1 MESGKSWFS
10 NIFPAKVSTLSH
22 SLRFGFTLVELLVV
36 IAIIGVLI
44 ALLLPAVQAAREAAR
59 RMQCRNNLKQIGLGL
74 HNYHDTLQTFPVGV
88 VGSEWGRR
96 NPRTTWSFLIYPYIE
111 QIALYQLYDI
121 RTTPLGACADNANW
135 ERPGAAPITS
145 YQCPSDPIEP
155 KTTVYTGQWFYASRG
170 NYPGF
175 FAPYAYWNMME
186 YINKSQWA
194 PRHRKHFFSIIEP
207 TKMASLT
214 DGTSNTMAVGEGIKG
229 SGLPGDYRGCILWD
243 NAPGSMVM
251 SYYPPNSAQP
261 DTIISSWY
269 NARMNLPKAPVTTA
283 TPNWPNDQRAFA
295 RSYHSGGVN
304 VLFGDG
310 SVHFCSETISPNI
323 YRAAGTI
330 DNAGNREY
338 DPDISTVA
346 EHDTPIEPNVTF

>member
-1 MESGKSWFS
+1 
-10 NIFPAKVSTLSH
+10 
-22 SLRFGFTLVELLVV
+22 V

-59 RMQCRNNLKQIGLGL
+59 RMQCSNNLKQIGLGL
-74 HNYHDTLQTFPVGV
+74 HNYHDALQTFPVGV
-88 VGSEWGRR
+88 VGSEGLRR
-96 NPRTTWSFLIYPYIE
+96 TPRTTWSFLIYPYIE
-111 QIALYQLYDI
+111 QTALYQLYDVSA
-121 RTTPLGACADNANW
+121 TPNGVCYDTATW
-135 ERPGAAPITS
+135 ERPGAAPVSS
-145 YQCPSDPIEP
+145 YQCPSDPLDP
-155 KTTVYTGQWFYASRG
+155 KTIVISGNANNSRG

-175 FAPYAYWNMME
+175 FAAYAYWNMME

-194 PRHRKHFFSIIEP
+194 PRHRKHFFCITES

-229 SGLPGDYRGCILWD
+229 TGLPGDYRGCILWD
-243 NAPGSMVM
+243 NAPGAIVM
-251 SYYPPNSAQP
+251 SYYPPNSTQP

-269 NARMNLPKAPVTTA
+269 NASMNLPKAPVTTA

-295 RSYHSGGVN
+295 RSYHAGGAN

-310 SVHFCSETISPNI
+310 SVHFCSETISPSI

-330 DNAGNREY
+330 GNAGSREY
-338 DPDISTVA
+338 DPNISTVP
-346 EHDTPIEPNVTF
+346 EHDTVPMEPSSVTF